1 MTYQALTDLEQFGV
15 DVTGTIH
22 AAAVSLERRAVFAA
36 AAIAVLALGLAALA
50 AVRARRRKAWLFP
63 RTTPLKFHYS
73 WMAVMAALL
82 VLQINNLSAPGCV
95 GVLILTVLVFAGAV
109 FGLLT
114 WRSFGLAAAVAFI
127 WLALPIRE
135 LPFALL
141 GAGDLGD
148 LAAYSVPG
156 KAGILA
162 AGELLFTRALVMELL
177 AAVLTAVLVSYY
189 TRRRYLFRSGR
200 EVFAGAS
207 ACPQCGFPL
216 IEETGFCPA
225 CGCEVRGKPVSQP
238 GIEFAVEPRFCTDC
252 GHALKDGKCSRCGAA
267 PTVSQQVKDQLA
279 DKAKSFFS
287 GKAAVIAAAVLLF
300 LPTVL
305 NNVPRELTR
314 GVNQANDVFVAK
326 YGQWQAD
333 PAVAYDQ
340 AWLGSFDD
348 AAARLINTNA
358 RGFTMKT
365 DGMNK
370 ANLYLY
376 LQYLD
381 ASWYQMVVV
390 DRMTEAV
397 HAGDTGAARTL
408 GGYFNGTQN
417 AQLDALRS
425 TMGMIGGRNYLS
437 TLEDAVVDGLRF
449 YFTLPPLQLTAALL
463 LAAGLLCLGWA
474 LILRKKTPAEE
485 ALAVVGVETMDPSQL
500 RQQRAQG
507 RARQKKERLYAAAGV
522 GIVLLFIL
530 AGMGISALRG
540 EREEAPDLAS
550 VCEQT
555 YIGSG
560 VPLLDWTA
568 LCTSDPAAAL
578 ADRENALALMAEVR
592 AGLAQIRE
600 LADRGED
607 EEAEKAAAAEA
618 LDALLERTQSTLESG
633 ALPDQAA
640 RTELSRQLF
649 AGMSSVEQSL
659 ISQAFE
665 AVEDLF

>member
-22 AAAVSLERRAVFAA
+22 AAAVSLEMRAVFAA

-63 RTTPLKFHYS
+63 RTTPLKLHYS

-82 VLQINNLSAPGCV
+82 ALQINNLSAPGCV
-95 GVLILTVLVFAGAV
+95 GVLILTVLVFAAAV

-314 GVNQANDVFVAK
+314 GVNQANDIFVAK

-333 PAVAYDQ
+333 PAVAHDQ
-340 AWLGSFDD
+340 AWLADFDE
-348 AAARLINTNA
+348 AAARLISANA

-390 DRMTEAV
+390 DRMAEAV

-425 TMGMIGGRNYLS
+425 SLGMITGRNFLS
-437 TLEDAVVDGLRF
+437 TLEDGVVDGLRF
-449 YFTLPPLQLTAALL
+449 YFTLPPLQLTAALA
-463 LAAGLLCLGWA
+463 LAAGVLCLAWA

-485 ALAVVGVETMDPSQL
+485 ALSVIGVETADPAKL
-500 RQQRAQG
+500 REQG
-507 RARQKKERLYAAAGV
+507 RAWRKKERLYAAAGA
-522 GIVLLFIL
+522 GLAALFIL
-530 AGMGISALRG
+530 AGVGISALRG
-540 EREEAPDLAS
+540 EREEALDLAS

-578 ADRENALALMAEVR
+578 ADRENALALMAEVC

-600 LADRGED
+600 LADQGED

-633 ALPDQAA
+633 VLPDQAT